1 MENGCWEAINKIYY
15 NLTLQV
21 PHPLLAE
28 IHWSWVYFPFFK
40 SRWILQF
47 AIEPPYTLYP
57 ICLNS
62 YVNCLAPTGMQVSD
76 SIAICFRLVILSL
89 SSVSHWRHPPCLGNQ
104 LEWLFECSSVP
115 WPNKCCSPTF
125 QTIDICFPL
134 AINFPPHFLLLV
146 MYWSCVGHQENPSK
160 SLVLFTLLWKGLQ
173 EFESSESCLLNELVL
188 VKRENIQCQSWLVT
202 GCN

>member
-62 YVNCLAPTGMQVSD
+62 YVNCLTPTGMQVSD

-104 LEWLFECSSVP
+104 SDCLSVP
-115 WPNKCCSPTF
+115 LSLGP
-125 QTIDICFPL
+125 
-134 AINFPPHFLLLV
+134 INAARQPSKQLIFAFLLRSISPLISYFWWCTDPV
-146 MYWSCVGHQENPSK
+146 WATRKIPASLWSY
-160 SLVLFTLLWKGLQ
+160 SLYCEKVFKNLSLQ
-173 EFESSESCLLNELVL
+173 KAVSLMN
-188 VKRENIQCQSWLVT
+188 
-202 GCN
+202 